1 MPYGL
6 WTARG
11 EDGEETVRVS
21 RLIASKALELIGV
34 LLAVSFLSF
43 LLLSLVPGDPALI
56 AAGANPTADQVE
68 QARAE
73 LGLDR
78 ALPLRY
84 LDWLSDAVRGD
95 LGRSTQRSQDVI
107 DALKERLPVTLEL
120 MLLTLGV
127 GLAVA
132 IPLGTISAYK
142 QGSRFDRAVTSI
154 SFALLSIPGFLMAI
168 ALIIIFAVKLN
179 WLPATGW
186 KSFSEDP
193 VENLRRL
200 VLPVG
205 SLVLAEIAV
214 LTRVLRSDMIGV
226 LQSDFIETARAKGLS
241 TRRILLRHAL
251 PSSSLSLLT
260 LIGLQLGAA
269 VTGTVVIE
277 QIFALPG
284 VGRMLFTAILT
295 RDLVL
300 VQGTVLVVATAYVV
314 INFAVDLTYS
324 LADPRIRRG
333 G

>member
-1 MPYGL
+1 
-6 WTARG
+6 
-11 EDGEETVRVS
+11 VRVS
-21 RLIASKALELIGV
+21 RLIASKALELVGV
-34 LLAVSFLSF
+34 LIAVSFLSF

-56 AAGANPTADQVE
+56 AAGPNATADQVAA
-68 QARAE
+68 ARAD
-73 LGLDR
+73 LGLDS
-78 ALPLRY
+78 ALPIRY
-84 LDWLSDAVRGD
+84 LDWLTDALRGD
-95 LGRSTQRSQDVI
+95 LGRSTQRSQDVV

-120 MLLTLGV
+120 MLITLGV
-127 GLAVA
+127 GIVVA

-142 QGSRFDRAVTSI
+142 QGSAFDKAVTSL
-154 SFALLSIPGFLMAI
+154 SFGLLSIPGFLMAI
-168 ALIIIFAVKLN
+168 GLIIIFAVKLN

-186 KSFSEDP
+186 KPFSEDP
-193 VENLRRL
+193 IENLRRL
-200 VLPVG
+200 VLPVA
-205 SLVLAEIAV
+205 SLVLGEIAV

-269 VTGTVVIE
+269 ITGTVVIE

-333 G
+333 S